1 MDWSRH
7 AHEMAGVVAPRGS
20 RWRGPVADVPRHLFV
35 PRWWSRASGDGPYW
49 ELRDG
54 PADPERWLAT
64 AYSDQ
69 TLVTQVGGSHAD
81 HARPGERSKEP
92 RPTSS
97 STLPSL
103 VVRML
108 RHADV
113 YDGADVLD
121 VATGS
126 GYSAALLSRSL
137 GDSRVT
143 SVDVDPYL
151 VEVAAERLDGVGL
164 RPAMLTADAT
174 GPLPGTYDRIVS
186 MVSVWPI
193 PPSWLTVLRPGG
205 RLVTTMA
212 NTSLI
217 ITANGTD
224 DDGPFAAIGRVEW
237 DRATFMSTRSGPG
250 CPARDRRPFDEIRE
264 REGEEVSRGRY
275 PVIQVG
281 WAWDLAAMFEVTAP
295 AVEHGYEESEDGR
308 RTALMVHADGSWA
321 RATGQGDEPP
331 VVHQGG
337 PRRLWGVLDDI
348 RHRWVTEG
356 ELPVRGATAYVAPGG
371 QVLLVRGSWRAWIT

>member
-1 MDWSRH
+1 MDWSRR
-7 AHEMAGVVAPRGS
+7 ALEMAGAVAPRGS

-49 ELRDG
+49 ELHDG
-54 PADPERWLAT
+54 LADPERWLAT

-137 GDSRVT
+137 GGSRVT

-174 GPLPGTYDRIVS
+174 GPLPGAYDRIVS

-205 RLVTTMA
+205 RLVTTLT

-217 ITANGTD
+217 VPLGGRSPEGT
-224 DDGPFAAIGRVEW
+224 GGEPVGESWGRSGGRV
-237 DRATFMSTRSGPG
+237 
-250 CPARDRRPFDEIRE
+250 
-264 REGEEVSRGRY
+264 GRTS
-275 PVIQVG
+275 
-281 WAWDLAAMFEVTAP
+281 L
-295 AVEHGYEESEDGR
+295 
-308 RTALMVHADGSWA
+308 
-321 RATGQGDEPP
+321 
-331 VVHQGG
+331 VVC
-337 PRRLWGVLDDI
+337 V
-348 RHRWVTEG
+348 
-356 ELPVRGATAYVAPGG
+356 
-371 QVLLVRGSWRAWIT
+371 